1 MRITM
6 KIKTWFFIN
15 KVILSS
21 GTRKEFCESRI
32 PDQSRKV
39 ACLISKQG
47 HCSDTQTSTLES
59 CQIIITASHTKTWWL
74 ISRSVLLMGC
84 RNSSSMPRQHLKCL
98 LERKPSRKIY
108 VTELS
113 ESFPYWVSSSIL
125 TVSD

>member
-1 MRITM
+1 MWKM

-15 KVILSS
+15 KVMPSS

-32 PDQSRKV
+32 PDQSGKEW
-39 ACLISKQG
+39 CLTSKQG
-47 HCSDTQTSTLES
+47 HCSNTQTSTLES

-84 RNSSSMPRQHLKCL
+84 RNSSSMARQHLKCL
-98 LERKPSRKIY
+98 LERKLSRKIY
-108 VTELS
+108 LTELS